1 MKKFIALLTVV
12 LAFCSA
18 SMSAYAFPILIGIPS
33 TVSEGAIWIIAAVL
47 LVLIIV
53 GVVFIVKK
61 NKITPWDFTK
71 HKKARV

>member
-1 MKKFIALLTVV
+1 MKKLIALLTVV

-18 SMSAYAFPILIGIPS
+18 SMSAYAVFPGLSGFPS
-33 TVSEGAIWIIAAVL
+33 TVSEGTIWIIAAVL

-61 NKITPWDFTK
+61 NKK
-71 HKKARV
+71 NK